1 MTISFFLR
9 GNMIQARIS
18 DKDKCLRISTGMKV
32 GRNQKFDG
40 EFIGNSL
47 EVAGLN
53 NELLRH
59 KILLTELF
67 LKYGNLE
74 QIKANYKITP
84 ELQEDN
90 TESFEV
96 HELLNKYVNQMSTGE
111 ILTRN
116 NKRFS
121 PISVSTYAQAANM
134 MANFSSEH
142 GPLDISKF
150 HVDATASILQKK
162 DISTRFA
169 LWFKA
174 YENWMIDH
182 NYSIKSRCEA
192 MNMANIMISYFSRA
206 YFFNI
211 PKIPRLA
218 NIKKPKVVFPPEFV
232 GQFVMDKHNIYKGLN
247 ETMKMVWEVS
257 ATILITTLRVSDAI
271 SLTEK
276 DLIFRGNDVLL
287 NKRNEK
293 TGEISQMPLPK
304 SLTDV
309 YRENLTRKGGLFSVK
324 PTKQI
329 LYDNMKDLFKM
340 YDDLHDYYSIH
351 KLGIRGEQIVES
363 KPLYQW
369 AHPHLL
375 RKTAITTMI
384 YMGVDQ
390 NHIKH
395 TSGHSP
401 NSEAFYDYVHVVD
414 KLYKSDFKNAHEKM
428 GLA

>member
-1 MTISFFLR
+1 
-9 GNMIQARIS
+9 
-18 DKDKCLRISTGMKV
+18 
-32 GRNQKFDG
+32 
-40 EFIGNSL
+40 
-47 EVAGLN
+47 
-53 NELLRH
+53 
-59 KILLTELF
+59 
-67 LKYGNLE
+67 
-74 QIKANYKITP
+74 
-84 ELQEDN
+84 
-90 TESFEV
+90 
-96 HELLNKYVNQMSTGE
+96 
-111 ILTRN
+111 
-116 NKRFS
+116 
-121 PISVSTYAQAANM
+121 
-134 MANFSSEH
+134 
-142 GPLDISKF
+142 
-150 HVDATASILQKK
+150 
-162 DISTRFA
+162 
-169 LWFKA
+169 
-174 YENWMIDH
+174 
-182 NYSIKSRCEA
+182 

-232 GQFVMDKHNIYKGLN
+232 GQFVMDKHKVYKGLN

-276 DLIFRGNDVLL
+276 DLIFRGNDVML

-309 YRENLTRKGGLFSVK
+309 YRENLTRKGGLFSIK

-351 KLGIRGEQIVES
+351 RLGIRGEQIVES

-428 GLA
+428 GLV